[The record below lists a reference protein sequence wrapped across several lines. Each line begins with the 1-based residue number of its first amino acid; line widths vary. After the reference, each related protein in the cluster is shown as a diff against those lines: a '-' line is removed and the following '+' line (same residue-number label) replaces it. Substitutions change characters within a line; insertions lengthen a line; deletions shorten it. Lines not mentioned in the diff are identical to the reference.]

1 MTSEVHFHKKN
12 NNFRNDWFPYT
23 YVNHLNKLCMLLNCI
38 CIVKQIFF
46 SFYILYIQSFFLFAS
61 NLITDPFID
70 STGCLK
76 CKL

>member
-1 MTSEVHFHKKN
+1 MHVIELHLYCKTDLFQFLHSFNSKEV
-12 NNFRNDWFPYT
+12 
-23 YVNHLNKLCMLLNCI
+23 
-38 CIVKQIFF
+38 
-46 SFYILYIQSFFLFAS
+46 FFLFAS